1 MSMRIAVIGATGY
14 LGQHLVDEA
23 TARGHQVTSVSRSSG
38 ADFTSSDVAQQVV
51 ADHVVVL
58 VAVAPRGDMEGKVR
72 PAIAQL
78 AGFASDGG
86 TRLGVVGGAG
96 SLNVAGGGPRLV
108 DTPEFPEAYKAES
121 LEMADVLDDLRAN
134 ETKLDWFYISPAAG
148 FGGFAPGEKTGSYR
162 LGGDVL
168 LADEKGES
176 FISGADF
183 ALAILD
189 EVENRKHV
197 NQRFTA
203 AY

>member
-51 ADHVVVL
+51 ADHDVVL